1 MVVPFSVAEKVSPR
15 DPIKR
20 TALPLTEPRKVSVA
34 DTEFPQTLVLP
45 EVKRLLYVS
54 VPVRAVPV
62 PAKLKDI
69 LPTNEHPPPVS
80 VIFPLQV
87 PASCP
92 FAIEVRSNVAAID
105 GIGENL
111 AAANAFEFVPT
122 VQEPRQF
129 SQAAMAALTQ
139 SLCWINVPT
148 VHASTAT
155 L

>member
-1 MVVPFSVAEKVSPR
+1 MIRRPPRSTLFPYTTLFRSVMVVPFSVAEKVSPR

-69 LPTNEHPPPVS
+69 LPTNEHPHTT
-80 VIFPLQV
+80 
-87 PASCP
+87 
-92 FAIEVRSNVAAID
+92 
-105 GIGENL
+105 
-111 AAANAFEFVPT
+111 NA
-122 VQEPRQF
+122 
-129 SQAAMAALTQ
+129 
-139 SLCWINVPT
+139 
-148 VHASTAT
+148 
-155 L
+155 